1 MGKWLAK
8 FSADMQESLPDIPDT
23 ITSVSGLSGH
33 DLEVSAKNTSPHPA
47 DDPTSPLAPGW
58 LVTYEKRPSH
68 FFLHQPVQNV
78 PKFGAAG
85 EGLMPLTRLAVFPPP
100 PLSSLLSRSHVG
112 TEPVTARGA
121 DTVRR
126 GRVETSRG
134 ILSPDAVLSQAR
146 DRGRGTGGEGQ
157 GERDRDHV
165 RDAHE
170 VGLPEAS
177 PLIRQSECRVYH

>member
-1 MGKWLAK
+1 MSTAAQSMTCRRGPMRKIPERL
-8 FSADMQESLPDIPDT
+8 FFSLPALFAMSQNYSDGWG
-23 ITSVSGLSGH
+23 SRRSC
-33 DLEVSAKNTSPHPA
+33 ARSPF
-47 DDPTSPLAPGW
+47 SPL
-58 LVTYEKRPSH
+58 
-68 FFLHQPVQNV
+68 
-78 PKFGAAG
+78 
-85 EGLMPLTRLAVFPPP
+85 P